1 MTRPTLSPQRRRALQ
16 LLGVTAFDWALASR
30 YAKAQS
36 PAVPGPE
43 QLRIGYQKSAVN
55 LVILKQQGV
64 LEKRFPGTRV
74 SWLEFPAGP
83 QLLEALSVGSL
94 EFGLTGDSP
103 PVFAQAA
110 GKDLLYVGAEP
121 PKPDSSALLVLK
133 DSPLRTLPDL
143 KGRRIAV
150 QKGSSAHYLLVKAVE
165 RAGLQWADIQP
176 VYLAPADARAAFE
189 RKSVDAWAIWDPFY
203 AATELAIQPR
213 VLATGR
219 GGPVH
224 PIFARCV
231 AMPKGQAL
239 GAKRSWGAAPARLGN
254 AADGSLAS
262 QPGGKAAPAPLLV
275 VALLAKAPGLGVVTR
290 LDWRGGDS
298 LRTGKNWVNRP
309 LASSNNSFYLAARPF
324 VQAHPQV
331 LRVLFDELSR
341 ADRLA
346 QEARKD
352 AIKLIADFSGLDAGV
367 VSLFIQRRPSSPV
380 DVPGPTTVADQQ
392 RVADAF
398 FKLGLIPKPVNVADI
413 VWRPATRS

>member
-1 MTRPTLSPQRRRALQ
+1 MSTRRSLLKILATTATLWGVGVRAQ
-16 LLGVTAFDWALASR
+16 TPKTYDAL
-30 YAKAQS
+30 
-36 PAVPGPE
+36 P
-43 QLRIGYQKSAVN
+43 QLRIGFQKASVN
-55 LVILKQQGV
+55 LALAKQWGS
-64 LEKRFPGTRV
+64 LEKRFPNAKV
-74 SWLEFPAGP
+74 QWIEFPAGP
-83 QLLEALSVGSL
+83 QLLEALAAGSL

-110 GKDLLYVGAEP
+110 GRELLYVGVEP
-121 PKPDSSALLVLK
+121 PKPDSSGILVLP
-133 DSPLRTLPDL
+133 DSPLKSLADL
-143 KGRRIAV
+143 KGRKIAL
-150 QKGSSAHYLLVKAVE
+150 QKGSSAHFLLVSAVE
-165 RAGLQWADIQP
+165 KAGLQWTDIQP

-219 GGPVH
+219 
-224 PIFARCV
+224 
-231 AMPKGQAL
+231 
-239 GAKRSWGAAPARLGN
+239 
-254 AADGSLAS
+254 D
-262 QPGGKAAPAPLLV
+262 
-275 VALLAKAPGLGVVTR
+275 
-290 LDWRGGDS
+290 
-298 LRTGKNWVNRP
+298 

-331 LRVLFDELSR
+331 LRVLFEELSR

-352 AIKLIADFSGLDAGV
+352 AIKLISDFSGLDAGV

-380 DVPGPTTVADQQ
+380 GLLSPATVADQQ

-413 VWRPATRS
+413 VWRPAAAQLASATARP

>member
-1 MTRPTLSPQRRRALQ
+1 MNRITLSPQRRRALQ
-16 LLGVTAFDWALASR
+16 LLGTTAFSWALASR
-30 YAKAQS
+30 YAHAQS
-36 PAVPGPE
+36 PAVQGPD

-74 SWLEFPAGP
+74 TWLEFPAGP

-110 GKDLLYVGAEP
+110 GKDLVYVGAEP

-133 DSPLRTLPDL
+133 DSPLRTLADL

-219 GGPVH
+219 
-224 PIFARCV
+224 
-231 AMPKGQAL
+231 
-239 GAKRSWGAAPARLGN
+239 
-254 AADGSLAS
+254 D
-262 QPGGKAAPAPLLV
+262 
-275 VALLAKAPGLGVVTR
+275 
-290 LDWRGGDS
+290 
-298 LRTGKNWVNRP
+298 

-324 VQAHPQV
+324 VHAHPQV

-380 DVPGPTTVADQQ
+380 DVLGPTTVADQQ

-413 VWRPATRS
+413 VWRPAARS